1 MGPGSERGVRGSRTP
16 ISAKKHGSRGSS
28 RGKGRG
34 LGGGDKAREQSKSG
48 GREAGVWARVVDG
61 TSNEVM
67 ASTGSKGRTGT
78 LDQNGKPLRVMYLR
92 NL

>member
-16 ISAKKHGSRGSS
+16 ISAKKHGRGSS

-48 GREAGVWARVVDG
+48 ERAKVWARVVDG

-67 ASTGSKGRTGT
+67 ASTGSKGGMGT
-78 LDQNGKPLRVMYLR
+78 LVQNGKLLRVMYLH